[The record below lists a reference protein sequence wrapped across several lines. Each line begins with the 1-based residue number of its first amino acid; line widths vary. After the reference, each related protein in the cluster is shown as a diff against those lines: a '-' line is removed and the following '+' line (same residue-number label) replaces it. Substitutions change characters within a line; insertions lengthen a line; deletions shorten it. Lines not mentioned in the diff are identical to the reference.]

1 MFEHYV
7 ILEAYSIKVKRSN
20 KVIIKAFA
28 KDEEDKLMEY
38 NKISQEIVAKL
49 QALVGAQNVLT

>member
-1 MFEHYV
+1 MIEHYV
-7 ILEAYSIKVKRSN
+7 ILEAYSSKVKRSN

-38 NKISQEIVAKL
+38 NKISQEICYISSPIL
-49 QALVGAQNVLT
+49 R

>member
-7 ILEAYSIKVKRSN
+7 ILEAYSSKVKRSN

-38 NKISQEIVAKL
+38 NKVLDSRVDYKI
-49 QALVGAQNVLT
+49 LVNNTYSNE